1 MARRLGIFAGC
12 LRGIP
17 QTEAIPMLK
26 EAGFN
31 CYDTYTHRIDDIAPI
46 IEAGNA
52 CGMPIESLH
61 APFMTRDAYC
71 NDMWL
76 SGTQYQKMFNYY
88 KESIDSAAEFNIPN
102 VVIHFMG
109 NLAAPQLSDEGLA
122 RFDKIVEYAVEKNVT
137 IAFEN
142 MIRIGGIAY
151 AADRYEKIPNVRFC
165 YDMGHAHCYSG
176 YAYAPDICWMDLLTD
191 RVVTTH
197 IHDNEGFIEGFKGEL
212 DFHRLPFEGNLD
224 YQKVMDKMD
233 EYGYRGALVLE
244 VGGGQYPDLSPME
257 FAKTAFE
264 RVKRISDM
272 SSLVFED

>member
-1 MARRLGIFAGC
+1 
-12 LRGIP
+12 
-17 QTEAIPMLK
+17 
-26 EAGFN
+26 
-31 CYDTYTHRIDDIAPI
+31 
-46 IEAGNA
+46 
-52 CGMPIESLH
+52 
-61 APFMTRDAYC
+61 
-71 NDMWL
+71 
-76 SGTQYQKMFNYY
+76 
-88 KESIDSAAEFNIPN
+88 
-102 VVIHFMG
+102 
-109 NLAAPQLSDEGLA
+109 
-122 RFDKIVEYAVEKNVT
+122 
-137 IAFEN
+137 
-142 MIRIGGIAY
+142 
-151 AADRYEKIPNVRFC
+151 
-165 YDMGHAHCYSG
+165 
-176 YAYAPDICWMDLLTD
+176 MDLLTD